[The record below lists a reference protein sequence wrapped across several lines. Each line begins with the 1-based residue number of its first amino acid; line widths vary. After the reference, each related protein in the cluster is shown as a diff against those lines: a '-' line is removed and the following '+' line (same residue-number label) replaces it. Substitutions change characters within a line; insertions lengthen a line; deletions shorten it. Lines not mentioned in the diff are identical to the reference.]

1 MGMMLNALQ
10 QGRGQIEHEFE
21 LNLSLMNSLKK
32 SKTLNLDKI
41 IRALGQWFHETKPD
55 NISLAQEKVL
65 KLIDLAN
72 IDPDFLY
79 T

>member
-1 MGMMLNALQ
+1 MMLNALQ

-32 SKTLNLDKI
+32 SKSLNLDKI
-41 IRALGQWFHETKPD
+41 IRTIGQWYHESKPD
-55 NISLAQEKVL
+55 TFSFAQEKVL
-65 KLIDLAN
+65 KVIDLAN

>member
-1 MGMMLNALQ
+1 
-10 QGRGQIEHEFE
+10 
-21 LNLSLMNSLKK
+21 MNSLKK

-41 IRALGQWFHETKPD
+41 IRSFGQWFYESKPD

-72 IDPDFLY
+72 IDPTFLY

>member
-1 MGMMLNALQ
+1 
-10 QGRGQIEHEFE
+10 
-21 LNLSLMNSLKK
+21 MNSLKK